1 MSPRK
6 TILRE
11 LSRTETGRDAYARPA
26 SIRGFQDA
34 PEKYQKA
41 VNELLSDRLLEGR
54 KDEDGHMTIAINEHR
69 LAEVKRELRPVWARP
84 SVWVVIVLIAAVAL
98 GAGLAI

>member
-11 LSRTETGRDAYARPA
+11 LSRAQTESGASYTRPSA
-26 SIRGFQDA
+26 ISGYSES
-34 PEKYQKA
+34 PEKFQKA
-41 VNELLSDRLLEGR
+41 VNELLRARLLEGR
-54 KDEDGHMTIAINEHR
+54 KDDDGRMAISLNDNR
-69 LAEVKRELRPVWARP
+69 AAEIHRELRPLWARP
-84 SVWVVIVLIAAVAL
+84 AVWAAIATVVAL